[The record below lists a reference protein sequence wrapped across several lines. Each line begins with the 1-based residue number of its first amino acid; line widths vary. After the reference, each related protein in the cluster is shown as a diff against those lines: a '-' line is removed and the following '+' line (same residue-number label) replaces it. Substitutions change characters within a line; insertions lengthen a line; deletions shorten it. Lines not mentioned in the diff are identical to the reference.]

1 MIAQNLDAKDRVIRS
16 GEERIV
22 VERTQ
27 VQVTDLA
34 VALRSSVRVRG
45 QSDAQ
50 GAGPA
55 QACVRVLTVRGEVLQ
70 NRLDAADVCRA
81 SISSGN

>member
-1 MIAQNLDAKDRVIRS
+1 MIRRV
-16 GEERIV
+16 EERILA
-22 VERTQ
+22 ESTQ
-27 VQVTDLA
+27 VQATDLA

-55 QACVRVLTVRGEVLQ
+55 QACERVLTVRGEVLQ

>member
-1 MIAQNLDAKDRVIRS
+1 MIRRV
-16 GEERIV
+16 EERV
-22 VERTQ
+22 LAESTQ
-27 VQVTDLA
+27 VQAADLA

-55 QACVRVLTVRGEVLQ
+55 QAGVRVLAVRGEVLQ
-70 NRLDAADVCRA
+70 NRLDAAVVFA
-81 SISSGN
+81 GI